1 MQMLKEDQQPRS
13 FVAAVEF
20 VQRIVHE
27 HVHGVGNRCD
37 GRCRS
42 LAINII
48 LGLQRRDDVAWVA
61 PGPHDHS
68 QCVPGA
74 VCKAGKGD
82 ES

>member
-1 MQMLKEDQQPRS
+1 MLMLKGDQKVRS

-20 VQRIVHE
+20 VQHVVHA

-48 LGLQRRDDVAWVA
+48 LGLQRRDDVTWVR
-61 PGPHDHS
+61 D
-68 QCVPGA
+68 
-74 VCKAGKGD
+74 GD
-82 ES
+82 QVG